1 VSSQAQPAQ
10 SAQPAQPAQVSMSTG
25 LDSQKRKVNKEKNKL
40 VNDPVSVGEILIYT
54 SLALSCII
62 FVLEFLRNYH
72 ANPYI
77 RYALITLYP
86 ITFIIFITG
95 IVYIIKAGSE
105 L

>member
-1 VSSQAQPAQ
+1 MLNPV
-10 SAQPAQPAQVSMSTG
+10 
-25 LDSQKRKVNKEKNKL
+25 DSKTRKVNKEKNKL
-40 VNDPVSVGEILIYT
+40 VSEPVSVGEILIYT
-54 SLALSCII
+54 SLALSFII

-77 RYALITLYP
+77 RYALVTLYP

-95 IVYIIKAGSE
+95 IVYIVKAGSE